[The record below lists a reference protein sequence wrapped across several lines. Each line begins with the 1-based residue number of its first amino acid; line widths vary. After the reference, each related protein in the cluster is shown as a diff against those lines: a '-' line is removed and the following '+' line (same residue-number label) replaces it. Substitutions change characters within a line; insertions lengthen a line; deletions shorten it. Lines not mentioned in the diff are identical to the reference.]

1 MTGGKIQ
8 RLALLEYEVVHW
20 VTDIPRLVPNLW
32 RRTVLLTEA
41 KKVQFARNSGTTVD
55 QDVSQVTI

>member
-8 RLALLEYEVVHW
+8 RLALLEYEVVHR
-20 VTDIPRLVPNLW
+20 VTEVHRV
-32 RRTVLLTEA
+32 TVLLTEVQ
-41 KKVQFARNSGTTVD
+41 KVQFARNSGTTVD